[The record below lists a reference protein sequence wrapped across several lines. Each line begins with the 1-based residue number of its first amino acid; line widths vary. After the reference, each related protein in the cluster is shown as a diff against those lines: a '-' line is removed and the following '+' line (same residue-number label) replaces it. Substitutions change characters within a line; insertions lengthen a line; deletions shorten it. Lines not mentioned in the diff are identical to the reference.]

1 MTTYSYSAI
10 LVQQTDSSKPM
21 LLLSAPAAEIQKW
34 AGIPQKKRFTSVDD
48 KQGEE
53 AIGFQREENGK
64 RINEIGQFFNDD
76 QNVIQNPLLCATR
89 VDDKST
95 LDFIVS
101 QDNGNGTQIGKLII
115 NVPDYSKVPF
125 KDLLAQVRN
134 YLQKR
139 VPALENRKPS
149 ESLILSLKRSA
160 SHIGHLANELESE
173 DFEGTE
179 EENEETREVSND
191 NADNGDSVT
200 ASLFEESHIL
210 DFWDEIASRH
220 EVAKL
225 IPEDLY
231 GDSFLGFNRDALAAY
246 IYPVVLVD
254 GQHRLKGA
262 IRAAQTKVKST
273 DLQNEIENRILDGEL
288 PDEVEE
294 QLLVRESRRLPISL
308 LISADPAEQVFQF
321 VIVNQKATPIGR
333 ALLGTIVST
342 TLSREEMGQVAN
354 RLKNAGIELE
364 ESQAVTYLA
373 RHRDSPFF
381 GKIESGVGANG
392 DGKDRLQWN
401 VFSSL
406 VSIFRNL
413 KGGKLFHEK
422 LDHAQIWKN
431 NYLDSSAIVA
441 NFSEKGFNTPEE
453 YWRQVDG
460 PWRDIFIAFWLDI
473 KSYFGSENL
482 DAPLFNYWGMPRESN
497 LFNKPSLTILAAD
510 FFQYLTDMRTPINSV
525 SEINELV
532 KNWLVGVKPGYFSRD
547 WNLQGV
553 KKDSDGIRRAW
564 SIAWKDYRKDIN
576 APLPNAKTVYRT
588 PKAGQF

>member
-34 AGIPQKKRFTSVDD
+34 AGIPQKKKFTGADD
-48 KQGEE
+48 KQSEE

-64 RINEIGQFFNDD
+64 RINEIGQFFSDD

-89 VDDKST
+89 VDDKAT
-95 LDFIVS
+95 LDFVVS

-125 KDLLAQVRN
+125 KDLLAQVRG
-134 YLQKR
+134 YLEKR
-139 VPALENRKPS
+139 VPALEKRKPS
-149 ESLILSLKRSA
+149 DGLILSLKKSA
-160 SHIGHLANELESE
+160 SQIGHFAGESE
-173 DFEGTE
+173 SEEFEGSEDTDE
-179 EENEETREVSND
+179 SEETQEAL
-191 NADNGDSVT
+191 ADNSDSVT

-210 DFWDEIASRH
+210 DFWDEIAARH

-225 IPEDLY
+225 ISEDLN
-231 GDSFLGFNRDALAAY
+231 GDSFLGFNREALAAY

-262 IRAAQTKVKST
+262 IRAAQAKVKST

-381 GKIESGVGANG
+381 GKIESGVGVNG
-392 DGKDRLQWN
+392 DSKDRLQWN

-422 LDHAQIWKN
+422 LDHAQIWKT
-431 NYLDSSAIVA
+431 NYLSNSAIVA
-441 NFSEKGFNTPEE
+441 NFSEKGFSTPEE
-453 YWRQVDG
+453 YWHQVDG
-460 PWRDIFIAFWLDI
+460 PWRDVFIAFWSEI
-473 KSYFGSENL
+473 KNYFGSDNL
-482 DAPLFNYWGMPRESN
+482 DAPLFNYWGRPRESN
-497 LFNKPSLTILAAD
+497 LFNKPTLTILAAD
-510 FFQYLTDMRTPINSV
+510 FFQYLTDSRLPIDSV
-525 SEINELV
+525 SDIKGLV
-532 KNWLVGVKPGYFSRD
+532 SNWLVGVKPGYFSRD

-576 APLPNAKTVYRT
+576 AGLPNAKTVYRT
-588 PKAGQF
+588 PKGGQF